1 MNVGCV
7 AEPRASPSQSLS
19 SSQDSLICQDNEK
32 KAGDDLVG
40 VREAEESS

>member
-1 MNVGCV
+1 MQAAWQGPGLLPHNHFVLPG
-7 AEPRASPSQSLS
+7 
-19 SSQDSLICQDNEK
+19 DSLICQDNEK